1 MKEFLKTLGI
11 CNYFF
16 IALDSSVCCTPDC
29 NFQIKEIQ
37 RFQEGQDKPII
48 LRNTNSTMPS
58 KKVDEEVSETVE
70 QDCNN
75 NESPPSS
82 VQPVQW

>member
-1 MKEFLKTLGI
+1 MTFKTLKDR
-11 CNYFF
+11 NQFF
-16 IALDSSVCCTPDC
+16 LNFDSSVCSTPDC

-48 LRNTNSTMPS
+48 LRNTNLTMPS

-75 NESPPSS
+75 NVSYTSS